1 MVNDIS
7 KINEVLNDVWNFQLI
22 LFGLAVTLFTVLYS
36 FIITKRD
43 ELRNISDLIK
53 NGDQSALTLQKENF
67 AKNYILR
74 LKKINNH
81 LVILISVTFIF
92 SFIGWITERFIP
104 NSNFSLKF
112 KILLILLIFTFLT
125 LFAILIQSIK
135 IFKHYKESTKI

>member
-92 SFIGWITERFIP
+92 SFIGWIAERFIP
-104 NSNFSLKF
+104 NSDFSFKL
-112 KILLILLIFTFLT
+112 KILSILLIFTFLT
-125 LFAILIQSIK
+125 LVAILIQSIK